1 LYGVYDGHCGKDAA
15 ESAAMDLHRAVLSEL
30 EALAVEAQTA
40 GGEALS
46 PEARTV
52 ARTAAIQ
59 KAFLAHDASYL
70 ARAREES
77 WYSGSTAVVCLL
89 SSGAKLTVAHLGD
102 SSAFLARRVVAE
114 PATKTKATP
123 PPDNA
128 APTQSGAKA
137 GGGGAEAAASEAAEA
152 EAARVWYEAVPLTEE
167 HKPDRPDE
175 QQRVEDAGGW
185 VTEEQELF
193 MGQLHRMDLD
203 DPEIESQA
211 ESVVKWTSIS
221 RVCGELAVS
230 RSLGDPDFKGFGPK
244 SHTAPPDDLF
254 FPFPEVASALP
265 RWLVLYRGD

>member
-1 LYGVYDGHCGKDAA
+1 
-15 ESAAMDLHRAVLSEL
+15 M
-30 EALAVEAQTA
+30 
-40 GGEALS
+40 
-46 PEARTV
+46 
-52 ARTAAIQ
+52 
-59 KAFLAHDASYL
+59 

-175 QQRVEDAGGW
+175 QQRVEDAGG
-185 VTEEQELF
+185 
-193 MGQLHRMDLD
+193 
-203 DPEIESQA
+203 
-211 ESVVKWTSIS
+211 
-221 RVCGELAVS
+221 
-230 RSLGDPDFKGFGPK
+230 
-244 SHTAPPDDLF
+244 
-254 FPFPEVASALP
+254 
-265 RWLVLYRGD
+265 